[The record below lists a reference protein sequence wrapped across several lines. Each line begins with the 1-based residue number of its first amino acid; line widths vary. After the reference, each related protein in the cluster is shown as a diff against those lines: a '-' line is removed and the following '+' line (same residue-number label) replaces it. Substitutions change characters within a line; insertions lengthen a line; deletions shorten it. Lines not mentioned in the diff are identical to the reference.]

1 MDKDYSLID
10 IGANLTHDQLLSNIH
25 SVIERFKKANI
36 KKVIITSS
44 NLTDTKKALD
54 LIKKFPQI
62 FFTTIGFHP
71 HNAKDFKDEDLIS
84 MSSFAENSHVI
95 SLGEC
100 GLDYYREYSPKNEQ
114 IDCFEKQL
122 DLNTKLNL
130 PTFLHERG
138 AHSDFYSILKKYI
151 DHIDKSVVH
160 CFTGTKEELSKYLDI
175 GCYIGIT
182 GWITDLDRGS
192 HLHDIIKFIPE
203 DKLMVETDAPYLIP
217 KNIPHNENLVNEPS
231 FLPYVV
237 EEIAKCLNK
246 DIEYICRQTYTN
258 TKTFFKI

>member
-84 MSSFAENSHVI
+84 MFDSSQEVYKWGIFERPLPKKLYRSKCVL
-95 SLGEC
+95 LGEAAHTMV
-100 GLDYYREYSPKNEQ
+100 P
-114 IDCFEKQL
+114 
-122 DLNTKLNL
+122 
-130 PTFLHERG
+130 FL
-138 AHSDFYSILKKYI
+138 
-151 DHIDKSVVH
+151 
-160 CFTGTKEELSKYLDI
+160 
-175 GCYIGIT
+175 
-182 GWITDLDRGS
+182 
-192 HLHDIIKFIPE
+192 
-203 DKLMVETDAPYLIP
+203 
-217 KNIPHNENLVNEPS
+217 
-231 FLPYVV
+231 
-237 EEIAKCLNK
+237 
-246 DIEYICRQTYTN
+246 
-258 TKTFFKI
+258 